1 MAEKLPYNFE
11 ATKKYFKK
19 IFFLGHIM
27 FDKIEYKLLI
37 SGYMTKDEYKN
48 LINKYMD
55 EFNISYITAKQ
66 YISRKQK
73 KQFEQENN
81 IKYDQAL
88 IDTYNDI
95 VENGYNISML

>member
-1 MAEKLPYNFE
+1 
-11 ATKKYFKK
+11 
-19 IFFLGHIM
+19 M

-55 EFNISYITAKQ
+55 EFNISFITAKKYICLKQIRQ
-66 YISRKQK
+66 Y
-73 KQFEQENN
+73 EHDNN
-81 IKYDQAL
+81 IKYSQAFL
-88 IDTYNDI
+88 DTYNDI

>member
-1 MAEKLPYNFE
+1 MEEL
-11 ATKKYFKK
+11 
-19 IFFLGHIM
+19 
-27 FDKIEYKLLI
+27 
-37 SGYMTKDEYKN
+37 
-48 LINKYMD
+48 
-55 EFNISYITAKQ
+55 NISYITAKQ
-66 YISRKQK
+66 YISRKQR